1 MQASIISLYITVLS
15 ICQVFFFPIH
25 GVWCCP
31 GTNCLQMPRDDYISW
46 CPRLRGTIWYFF
58 YTQPNPEGI
67 FLRWLI
73 SICWMCRMGVDRL
86 WWDLHVDGR
95 RIKVSPFVWSL
106 LWVRCWWMERDGQAN
121 LSRAESTECPLL
133 MSHLKNNYMTK
144 KVLQIPSPVFSPSQ
158 NA

>member
-15 ICQVFFFPIH
+15 ICQVYFPIH

-73 SICWMCRMGVDRL
+73 STFWMCRMGVDRL

-95 RIKVSPFVWSL
+95 RIKVSFFVWSL

-133 MSHLKNNYMTK
+133 MSHLKENYMTK